1 MSLILHT
8 PFENSTSIIATNT
21 YYKNNDALIDISI
34 VHLFE
39 LCLDLDLVRRLPKYI
54 QQCDQNNPQL
64 KVSKFRK
71 HIILIS
77 YTPKTQR
84 NFSHFFA
91 LASKKSIKIV
101 QTIDK
106 GTKILI

>member
-39 LCLDLDLVRRLPKYI
+39 LCLDLDLVLRQTYL
-54 QQCDQNNPQL
+54 
-64 KVSKFRK
+64 
-71 HIILIS
+71 
-77 YTPKTQR
+77 YT
-84 NFSHFFA
+84 A
-91 LASKKSIKIV
+91 V
-101 QTIDK
+101 
-106 GTKILI
+106 